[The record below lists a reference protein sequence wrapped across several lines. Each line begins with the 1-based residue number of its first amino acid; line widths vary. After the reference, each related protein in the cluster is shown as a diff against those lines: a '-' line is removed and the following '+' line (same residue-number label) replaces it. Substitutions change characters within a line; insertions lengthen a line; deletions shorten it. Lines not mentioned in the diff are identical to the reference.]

1 MVREP
6 VLIGGL
12 NRLVSYTRFHCD
24 YQADSLSVSTSSQ
37 GHINFTAIRPRVCRP
52 PSLQAFR
59 ASSSSWTS
67 SSTSSSSSFLKSVS
81 ELKRPLLVG
90 HLFVLTTLCRVR
102 RRACARH
109 ELAALL
115 TRHAGFRLYLLL
127 LLSFARHRC
136 PSSVESGSVL
146 TGFTDAVKSSSRP
159 VSHGGDRPRTSSL

>member
-12 NRLVSYTRFHCD
+12 NRLVSYTRFHRD

-67 SSTSSSSSFLKSVS
+67 SSSSFLKSVS
-81 ELKRPLLVG
+81 EPKRPLLVG
-90 HLFVLTTLCRVR
+90 HLFMLTTLCRVR
-102 RRACARH
+102 RRDCARH

-115 TRHAGFRLYLLL
+115 TRHAGFRLLLLL

-159 VSHGGDRPRTSSL
+159 VSHGGDCPRTSSL